1 MREIEAI
8 VFPEPGEV
16 EIRKLQLPACGPE
29 QIVVRTLYSLVSTGT
44 ELRVWAGH
52 YGAENKFPFIPGY
65 SIVGEIIEVGEQVR
79 GWHAGQLV
87 SGRNPLNIPS
97 INSCWG
103 AQASHHRYQVT
114 GYDMPLVLPPG
125 AKPLDYLIVEIG
137 AISWRG
143 VKHANV
149 ERGESALVVGQGLI
163 GAFAA
168 RLLLLQG
175 AQTVVM
181 DMHPSRLQRA
191 LFWGATGA
199 VDASQAEAEARVRK
213 LLPDGA
219 DIIIEA
225 AGKPEVA
232 KSALQ
237 FVRSRAIDG
246 VGKIPRFIFQAS
258 YVEPVPATLIGLAPA
273 EAITFLYP
281 GDRSIED
288 RLQLL
293 DMVTRGQL
301 KTEDFVGEPVS
312 YKEASQAYKALRD
325 QPASHFSLVFKW
337 V

>member
-1 MREIEAI
+1 M
-8 VFPEPGEV
+8 
-16 EIRKLQLPACGPE
+16 Q
-29 QIVVRTLYSLVSTGT
+29 SD
-44 ELRVWAGH
+44 
-52 YGAENKFPFIPGY
+52 
-65 SIVGEIIEVGEQVR
+65 
-79 GWHAGQLV
+79 
-87 SGRNPLNIPS
+87 RNPLNIPS
-97 INSCWG
+97 INSYWG

-114 GYDMPLVLPPG
+114 AYDVPLALPPG

-149 ERGESALVVGQGLI
+149 EKGESAIVMGQGLI

-181 DMHPSRLQRA
+181 DVHPSRLQRA

-232 KSALQ
+232 KGALQ
-237 FVRSRAIDG
+237 FIRSRAIDG
-246 VGKIPRFIFQAS
+246 SGKIPRFIFQAN
-258 YVEPVPATLIGLAPA
+258 YVEPVPANLARLAPT

-281 GDRSIED
+281 GDRSTED

-312 YKEASQAYKALRD
+312 YKEAPQTYKALRD
-325 QPASHFSLVFKW
+325 EPASHFSLAFKW